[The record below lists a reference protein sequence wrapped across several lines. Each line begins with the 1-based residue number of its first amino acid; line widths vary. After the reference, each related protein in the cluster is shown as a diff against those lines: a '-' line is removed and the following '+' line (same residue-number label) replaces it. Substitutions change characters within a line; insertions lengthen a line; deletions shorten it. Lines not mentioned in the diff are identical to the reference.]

1 MSDLEVLGD
10 LLEGFQ
16 WCALAIAQS
25 RDSVLQ
31 AVIDVILDE
40 RALGLA
46 YGFFDSVELLGNVY
60 ALSTFFDHGDDA
72 AQVSVRTFE
81 ALDDRLVALV
91 GMGMAVFVFAHGLS
105 LGPQ

>member
-16 WCALAIAQS
+16 WCAFAIVQR
-25 RDSVLQ
+25 RDGVLQ

-46 YGFFDSVELLGNVY
+46 NRFLNSMQLLGDVH
-60 ALSTFFDHGDDA
+60 ALTTLFDHGDDA
-72 AQVSVRTFE
+72 A
-81 ALDDRLVALV
+81 
-91 GMGMAVFVFAHGLS
+91 
-105 LGPQ
+105 